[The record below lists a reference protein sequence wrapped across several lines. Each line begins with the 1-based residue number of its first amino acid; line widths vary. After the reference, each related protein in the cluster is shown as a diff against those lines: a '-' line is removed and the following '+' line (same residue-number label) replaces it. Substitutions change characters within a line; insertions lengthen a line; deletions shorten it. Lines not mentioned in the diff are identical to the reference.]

1 MATERISQIIPF
13 VKCSDCGANVSLRNL
28 GTHVCSNMPPMP
40 TLPIL
45 PPQKKASP
53 YSNTNNT
60 LGKKSNN
67 NYYSADRPSTP
78 SSTTTSSS
86 SPSPS
91 STISSSYHRSPY
103 SDPVLD
109 RYPPSPTKNSSS
121 PSPDRYRPPQDTTYN
136 YGNHDQRSN
145 PSTSGLG
152 NTYKNGASGSLDSL
166 MADLMDSMNEAID
179 QCAPSSTQQQ
189 QQQHTSSSGC
199 TSCHQPFTRHD
210 DPVMYEAK
218 RYHEKCFTCIVCRV
232 PLDLRRAHEHQN
244 KLYCQRDFT
253 LVKKKIYC
261 ASCNQAI
268 ENNQMPLKVLG
279 KYYHPGHV
287 QCYQCQEPLDERSSY
302 REHQGRVYC
311 RRDYRKLTLPKCRG
325 CGKPVEKEAVSSNE
339 LQGKWHMSCFGCQT
353 CHQSFPDSTFYVFDN
368 SPYCRRHYH
377 QLNNSLCRSCDDPI
391 EGPCAQT
398 SEGWRF
404 HPPCFTCTVCRH
416 AITDIYY
423 MFERRIYC
431 ETHIQE
437 LQKQRNVRAE
447 KRRTQF
453 GRI

>member
-1 MATERISQIIPF
+1 
-13 VKCSDCGANVSLRNL
+13 
-28 GTHVCSNMPPMP
+28 
-40 TLPIL
+40 
-45 PPQKKASP
+45 
-53 YSNTNNT
+53 
-60 LGKKSNN
+60 
-67 NYYSADRPSTP
+67 
-78 SSTTTSSS
+78 
-86 SPSPS
+86 
-91 STISSSYHRSPY
+91 
-103 SDPVLD
+103 
-109 RYPPSPTKNSSS
+109 
-121 PSPDRYRPPQDTTYN
+121 
-136 YGNHDQRSN
+136 
-145 PSTSGLG
+145 
-152 NTYKNGASGSLDSL
+152 

-179 QCAPSSTQQQ
+179 QCATSPEQQ
-189 QQQHTSSSGC
+189 QQQHAPPTSSNGC
-199 TSCHQPFTRHD
+199 TSCHQPFNRHD
-210 DPVMYEAK
+210 DPVMYESK
-218 RYHEKCFTCIVCRV
+218 RYHEKCFTCFVCRV

-244 KLYCQRDFT
+244 KLYCQRDFAM
-253 LVKKKIYC
+253 VKKKIHC
-261 ASCNQAI
+261 ASCEQPIEYNQV
-268 ENNQMPLKVLG
+268 PLKVLG
-279 KYYHPGHV
+279 TYYHPGHV
-287 QCYQCQEPLDERSSY
+287 RCYQCQEPLDEKSSY

-368 SPYCRRHYH
+368 SPYCKRHYH

-398 SEGWRF
+398 IDEGWRF

-431 ETHIQE
+431 ETHIQQ